1 MKPRGKEREGA
12 LARLVNG
19 DAAALGEGV
28 FVLAAHPDDETIGA
42 SVILSRCPNS
52 TVAYLTDGA
61 PRESRFWTGGPYNS
75 REEYALRRQQETADA
90 SKQVG
95 ISSDRIIF
103 LGGIDQEL
111 IYEVGTVAERLASTW
126 KQTEPSILITHGY
139 EGGHPDHDAAAL
151 LAFMA
156 CHLMQ
161 TDWKTAPE
169 RLEFT
174 SYHARHG
181 QCVKG
186 EFLKSHQN
194 LPEATLDLSP
204 DERLRKELMLKS
216 YESQQ
221 SVLKD
226 FVLSPERLRVAPA
239 YDFTKPPHPGKLW
252 YEQLGWP
259 MSGECWREL
268 AMKALSSF
276 GLVQCR

>member
-1 MKPRGKEREGA
+1 MKPRVKEGDAA
-12 LARLVNG
+12 LARLANG
-19 DAAALGEGV
+19 DADARGKGV

-90 SKQVG
+90 LTQVS
-95 ISSDRIIF
+95 ISSDRILF

-111 IYEVGTVAERLASTW
+111 IYEVGTLAERLASMW
-126 KQTEPSILITHGY
+126 KQAQPSTLITHGY

-161 TDWKTAPE
+161 TDGKTAPE

-174 SYHARHG
+174 SYHARYG

-186 EFLKSHQN
+186 EFLDSQQDLQEK
-194 LPEATLDLSP
+194 AFDLSP
-204 DERLRKELMLKS
+204 EECRRKESMLKS

-221 SVLKD
+221 SVLKE
-226 FVLSPERLRVAPA
+226 FSLSPERLRAAPA

-259 MSGECWREL
+259 MSGKCWRKL
-268 AMKALSSF
+268 ATKALSSF